1 MYINSTG
8 FYIPKER
15 VPNSYFLNINGLTD
29 EWIRQ
34 RTGIQTRSKAAA
46 GEGHNSMGL
55 NAITDAIKKLPY
67 AVEDVDLIVSAAYA
81 PHDTVATLAH
91 IAQRNFGMHKAKAIY
106 ASSACSSFVN
116 GLEIIEGY
124 FAMGKAE
131 KALLVCSEHNTYYAN
146 ETDKVCGH
154 LWGDAAVAFFVSKNK
169 ESENDYTIKT
179 IYTQGLGHIGK
190 GPEGVRLRPHED
202 GIAMPEGRDVFI
214 HACRYLVSSLEKV
227 CQENGMTPSDLDY
240 IICHQANKR
249 IVDNVAHQLQMDGSH
264 FLNNIEELGN
274 TGSASC
280 ALVFAQNLE
289 KFKKGQHVGLT
300 VFGGGYSCGAFLV
313 EI

>member
-1 MYINSTG
+1 MFINSTG
-8 FYIPKER
+8 FYIPEER
-15 VPNSYFLNINGLTD
+15 VPNSHFLELNGLTD

-34 RTGIQTRSKAAA
+34 RTGIVTRSKA
-46 GEGHNSMGL
+46 GKDENHNTMGL
-55 NAITDAIKKLPY
+55 NAIDDAIKALPY
-67 AVEDVDLIVSAAYA
+67 DVKDVDLIVSAAYA
-81 PHDTVATLAH
+81 PYDTVATLAH
-91 IAQRNFGMHKAKAIY
+91 IAQRKYAMDKARAVY

-124 FAMGKAE
+124 FASGKAT

-154 LWGDAAVAFFVSKNK
+154 LWGDAAVAFFVSK
-169 ESENDYTIKT
+169 ERVADTDCEIKT
-179 IYTQGLGHIGK
+179 IYTHGLGHLGK

-202 GIAMPEGRDVFI
+202 GIAMPDGRDVFMY
-214 HACRYLVSSLEKV
+214 ACKYLVKALTEVANANSIEPE
-227 CQENGMTPSDLDY
+227 QLDY

-249 IVDNVAHQLQMDGSH
+249 IVANVAHQLKLDDAH

-280 ALVFAQNLE
+280 ALVFAQNRD
-289 KFKKGQHVGLT
+289 KFKKGQRVGLT

>member
-81 PHDTVATLAH
+81 PYDTVATLAH
-91 IAQRNFGMHKAKAIY
+91 IAQRNFGMHKAKAVY

-169 ESENDYTIKT
+169 ESENDYTIKQST
-179 IYTQGLGHIGK
+179 RK
-190 GPEGVRLRPHED
+190 GSDISAKDRRACAFARTKTALPCRKAETCLSMHA
-202 GIAMPEGRDVFI
+202 GIW
-214 HACRYLVSSLEKV
+214 SL
-227 CQENGMTPSDLDY
+227 PSKKF
-240 IICHQANKR
+240 AKR
-249 IVDNVAHQLQMDGSH
+249 MA
-264 FLNNIEELGN
+264 
-274 TGSASC
+274 
-280 ALVFAQNLE
+280 
-289 KFKKGQHVGLT
+289 
-300 VFGGGYSCGAFLV
+300 
-313 EI
+313 